1 MSGVTVWVNI
11 MLLGWNFASG
21 LAGLIP
27 TVGAKV
33 AGGPGHPS
41 G

>member
-1 MSGVTVWVNI
+1 MGGVTVWVSM

-27 TVGAKV
+27 DRRR
-33 AGGPGHPS
+33 
-41 G
+41 

>member
-11 MLLGWNFASG
+11 MLLDWNLASG

-27 TVGAKV
+27 DRRR
-33 AGGPGHPS
+33 
-41 G
+41 